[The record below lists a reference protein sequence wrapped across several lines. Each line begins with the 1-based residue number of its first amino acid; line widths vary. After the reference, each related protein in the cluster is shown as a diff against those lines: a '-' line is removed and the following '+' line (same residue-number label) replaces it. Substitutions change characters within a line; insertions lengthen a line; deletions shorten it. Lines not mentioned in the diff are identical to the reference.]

1 MTWTFLTVL
10 SGSRAMSGTL
20 ASTIR
25 PKRLRMRLAW
35 RRRQRKAVQH
45 SRLNSWQ
52 CSLFTPP
59 NPSIISLLS
68 FMGGGSG
75 FGSRPRIY
83 PKSMWTSFP
92 LLIKKIRINSVP
104 VDFFQDFECRIYIFL
119 RFLVSRLT
127 RYFYL
132 TYSTVLC
139 ERWESNRDFQPNS
152 PQSWPVIIHNT
163 VSQCT
168 KKVQIMQTIQKK
180 YFSVLFHRK
189 KRKKII
195 PGQHKIVQVPV
206 PNPQQVGDDT
216 VAGTALHIGVHALG
230 RHAVRTR
237 LLNNQSLFYVRR
249 QGQRLSFARM
259 VQSQH
264 GVHSA
269 LTVKY

>member
-1 MTWTFLTVL
+1 
-10 SGSRAMSGTL
+10 
-20 ASTIR
+20 
-25 PKRLRMRLAW
+25 
-35 RRRQRKAVQH
+35 
-45 SRLNSWQ
+45 
-52 CSLFTPP
+52 
-59 NPSIISLLS
+59 
-68 FMGGGSG
+68 MGGGSG

-189 KRKKII
+189 KREKKLYLDSI
-195 PGQHKIVQVPV
+195 
-206 PNPQQVGDDT
+206 
-216 VAGTALHIGVHALG
+216 
-230 RHAVRTR
+230 
-237 LLNNQSLFYVRR
+237 
-249 QGQRLSFARM
+249 RLSRCL
-259 VQSQH
+259 SPTP
-264 GVHSA
+264 SR
-269 LTVKY
+269 